1 MGTSPSDVIVVMPR
15 ASDTMGTNAAC
26 EFSEAK
32 TMRPICLAVLAV
44 DSDWLQA
51 FLPMKAH
58 DVTAHGALGTP
69 HLFDFGRRHVVVPE
83 LW

>member
-1 MGTSPSDVIVVMPR
+1 MPGFGDRLDIWRPCRSKTLMGTSPSDVIVVMPR

-44 DSDWLQA
+44 DSD
-51 FLPMKAH
+51 
-58 DVTAHGALGTP
+58 
-69 HLFDFGRRHVVVPE
+69 
-83 LW
+83 